1 MHILY
6 ITKVLMAFY
15 GLLFRQTFYSW
26 GCDATYIDVYGLVL
40 VGVSASLDLCLLLSH
55 FIWLAGL
62 VAVLPFFRPL
72 LALDIGLVLGY
83 LPTAAAPLSF
93 ACLLWD
99 ESKDFGSHPFVSPL
113 LSLLVLVPGWAACN
127 IQFNS
132 DHPKVKPQPGVHREQ
147 ELAGSGIAQ
156 RNLEK
161 TTCWAIP
168 VFISFPPALPPTLDF
183 LSRVEAQLRD
193 HWLIVAL

>member
-1 MHILY
+1 MRAYAY
-6 ITKVLMAFY
+6 IVYYTSFY

-55 FIWLAGL
+55 LARRFGGCF
-62 VAVLPFFRPL
+62 AFFRPL

-161 TTCWAIP
+161 TTC
-168 VFISFPPALPPTLDF
+168 
-183 LSRVEAQLRD
+183 
-193 HWLIVAL
+193 

>member
-1 MHILY
+1 MRAYAY
-6 ITKVLMAFY
+6 IVYYKSFY

-26 GCDATYIDVYGLVL
+26 GCAATYIDVYGLVL
-40 VGVSASLDLCLLLSH
+40 VGVSASLDLCLLL
-55 FIWLAGL
+55 LG
-62 VAVLPFFRPL
+62 
-72 LALDIGLVLGY
+72 LDIGFVLGY

-93 ACLLWD
+93 AFLFWD

-161 TTCWAIP
+161 TTC
-168 VFISFPPALPPTLDF
+168 
-183 LSRVEAQLRD
+183 
-193 HWLIVAL
+193 

>member
-1 MHILY
+1 MRAYAY
-6 ITKVLMAFY
+6 IVYYTSFY

-55 FIWLAGL
+55 LARRFGGCF
-62 VAVLPFFRPL
+62 AFFRPL

-113 LSLLVLVPGWAACN
+113 LPCLCLSLGGLLVTSNSIPTILKLSLSQECTESKNWLVLELRRETWRKPRAE
-127 IQFNS
+127 QFQFS
-132 DHPKVKPQPGVHREQ
+132 
-147 ELAGSGIAQ
+147 S
-156 RNLEK
+156 
-161 TTCWAIP
+161 
-168 VFISFPPALPPTLDF
+168 VFHLPYLLRWISCLVSK
-183 LSRVEAQLRD
+183 LSFEIID
-193 HWLIVAL
+193 